1 MLTVSN
7 AGPLI
12 SLSKLGQLG
21 LLLKLCGKVIIPREV
36 YNEAVV
42 NGIKL
47 GAPDFFSIKR
57 IIDADRI
64 LVEDVILSDQDCKL
78 IGTIDLGEVEVI
90 TLAKQKNADWVLIDN
105 QHARKVAR
113 LQSLKVKGTVGILVD
128 GFRKSFLSTDEVQLI
143 IEEIKVR
150 PDLWI
155 SDRLCD
161 YALQMIR
168 GQKVI

>member
-1 MLTVSN
+1 MITISN

-21 LLLKLCGKVIIPREV
+21 LLLKLCGKVIIPREI
-36 YNEAVV
+36 YNETVV

-47 GAPDFFSIKR
+47 GAPDAFSIKR

-64 LVEDVILSDQDCKL
+64 LVEDVILSDQDSKL
-78 IGTIDLGEVEVI
+78 IGTIDLGEVAVI
-90 TLAKQKNADWVLIDN
+90 ALAKQKKADWVLIDN
-105 QHARKVAR
+105 LHARKAAR
-113 LQSLKVKGTVGILVD
+113 LQNLPIKGTVGILVE
-128 GFRKSFLSTDEVQLI
+128 GFRKGFLSKDEVQLI
-143 IEEIKVR
+143 IEEIKAR